1 MPTLISRTACVRLH
15 CKFGVERHV
24 TISVTPFLSFFFFFS
39 INWQRRLIPQRRELS
54 APPLTCWPCSPGL
67 LMSDWTVNVGL
78 KGMSG
83 SGPGRHLASYFI
95 VFCKSDN
102 LSSITSNICHSLTD
116 KFSFLISVLIIINY
130 SDDSAI
136 EDLSNS
142 DSVYFGEVERFSNW
156 CRDNSLYLN
165 VKKKRKCWL
174 ISEKLHL
181 SFQIFLDGVKAE
193 RVTECKYLWTVSD
206 KLNFNKNIDFI
217 HKRWQPWI
225 FCLQKLRSL
234 NVSAAVLRIFYWS
247 RTESVSTFW
256 FLCWF
261 GGLNVKSKKIMSW
274 IKWWLCV
281 ARLWVSSTK

>member
-1 MPTLISRTACVRLH
+1 MPTLISSTACVRLD

-24 TISVTPFLSFFFFFS
+24 TISATPFFPFFFFS

-67 LMSDWTVNVGL
+67 LMSDFTVNVGLNL

-83 SGPGRHLASYFI
+83 SGPGRHLASCFI

-102 LSSITSNICHSLTD
+102 PSSITSNICHSLTD
-116 KFSFLISVLIIINY
+116 KFSFLMSVLIIIKY
-130 SDDSAI
+130 SDDSAT

-156 CRDNSLYLN
+156 CRYNSLYLN

-181 SFQIFLDGVKAE
+181 SFRIFLDGVKAE
-193 RVTECKYLWTVSD
+193 KVTECKYLWTVSD

-217 HKRWQPWI
+217 NKRWHWQPWI

-234 NVSAAVLRIFYWS
+234 NHS
-247 RTESVSTFW
+247 
-256 FLCWF
+256 
-261 GGLNVKSKKIMSW
+261 
-274 IKWWLCV
+274 
-281 ARLWVSSTK
+281 